1 MSDPLILYSANTW
14 LSYAIA
20 ERYYN
25 GEHYVWCTPA
35 FDGGSP
41 HAAAW
46 HVPPT
51 SSPFEIYK
59 GLFEE
64 VRRGD
69 RHSAAIARNKVG
81 ILRGASV
88 KRGAGTITDSQEKE
102 IASILDSAETRD
114 FRPLI
119 YVIPYQLVAGQ
130 IINVPI
136 SDRAHPLSVE
146 YVVESLQ
153 RGQFDVIEVA

>member
-1 MSDPLILYSANTW
+1 MSNPLILYSAQTW
-14 LSYAIA
+14 LSYRIA
-20 ERYYN
+20 ERYYRN
-25 GEHYVWCTPA
+25 EHYVWCTPA
-35 FDGGSP
+35 FDGRSP
-41 HAAAW
+41 YAMAY

-69 RHSAAIARNKVG
+69 QHSAAVSRNKVG

-88 KRGAGTITDSQEKE
+88 KRRAGVITASQEKE

-114 FRPLI
+114 FSPLI
-119 YVIPYQLVAGQ
+119 YVIPYHVVAKQ
-130 IINVPI
+130 VTSVPI
-136 SDRAHPLSVE
+136 SERAHPLSAE
-146 YVVESLQ
+146 YIVESLQ
-153 RGQFDVIEVA
+153 RGQVDVIEVS